1 MNAHTLK
8 SIATVASILSIA
20 GLLYQKELYAYESF
34 RFPTR
39 ELDTLRASI
48 TSNADSLQLK
58 ANAMYNA
65 HNYAT
70 ADTLFKAYLSF
81 LLTTRGVI
89 IDNIGK
95 LEDKTDLS
103 DYLYNYAFNS
113 FFLGDEENGMRLLSL
128 SKECGNIKAFKAY
141 QYLLECPTVNSD
153 VKLSKK
159 IIYRMEDDICMYDI
173 KFDNSQFSTNFW
185 DNLAST
191 NPMYLEFKRE
201 SNKNKRRGTFSQARY
216 EIGANEKDMNIRL
229 HKCSPLTKGSL
240 ERSIEPYLINHER
253 NIRDLRVYP
262 EKNPNAFATP
272 YGDIYMT
279 SALVNRCLNSQQLLL
294 GICAHE
300 MTHYLCQHSLVE
312 LWQTYK
318 KERSNQIWGGIAAG
332 LYVAGMSA
340 AAVATSYRGS
350 SYSDSFYNN
359 IGRTGTQLFEAIADA
374 SHYYKFK
381 YSRSQEIEADITAY
395 RFCEAIGIGGYS
407 YIMALQLIFD
417 DGVVTMKT
425 RKSDTHP
432 TLTYRIEL
440 LKHLFNKEH
449 NRK

>member
-1 MNAHTLK
+1 
-8 SIATVASILSIA
+8 
-20 GLLYQKELYAYESF
+20 
-34 RFPTR
+34 
-39 ELDTLRASI
+39 
-48 TSNADSLQLK
+48 
-58 ANAMYNA
+58 
-65 HNYAT
+65 
-70 ADTLFKAYLSF
+70 
-81 LLTTRGVI
+81 
-89 IDNIGK
+89 
-95 LEDKTDLS
+95 
-103 DYLYNYAFNS
+103 
-113 FFLGDEENGMRLLSL
+113 
-128 SKECGNIKAFKAY
+128 
-141 QYLLECPTVNSD
+141 
-153 VKLSKK
+153 
-159 IIYRMEDDICMYDI
+159 
-173 KFDNSQFSTNFW
+173 
-185 DNLAST
+185 
-191 NPMYLEFKRE
+191 
-201 SNKNKRRGTFSQARY
+201 
-216 EIGANEKDMNIRL
+216 
-229 HKCSPLTKGSL
+229 
-240 ERSIEPYLINHER
+240 
-253 NIRDLRVYP
+253 
-262 EKNPNAFATP
+262 
-272 YGDIYMT
+272 MT

-340 AAVATSYRGS
+340 AAVATSYSGS

-417 DGVVTMKT
+417 DGVVIMKT